1 MTQVTNEKVA
11 FPSVANKTISELIS
25 LENRV
30 IVVTGAA
37 RGIGQAIVRRLH
49 EAGAAIVAVD
59 RKTEQLEATVAELPE
74 SKARIVAVTADVSQS
89 TQAEMVAERA
99 MREFGKLDV
108 WVNDAGLLPIRAA
121 FEVTDEEWQRI
132 IDTNLTG
139 TFYGCRAA
147 GRLMKDQGGGV
158 IINIA
163 SSLAFHGVSEQPHY
177 VASKWGVRG
186 LTAALASEWG
196 KYGIRV
202 VAVGPGLTDTPG
214 VEANMT
220 DLNRMQGG
228 DARNATAKFYPAGRM
243 GEPDDIAR
251 MVLVLA
257 SDLAAFVTGAEILV
271 DGGEVYSS
279 PAG

>member
-1 MTQVTNEKVA
+1 MSEKIA
-11 FPSVANKTISELIS
+11 FPSVAHKTLSELIS

-30 IVVTGAA
+30 VVVTGAA
-37 RGIGQAIVRRLH
+37 RGIGQAIVNRLH
-49 EAGAAIVAVD
+49 QSGAKIIAVD
-59 RKTEQLEATVAELPE
+59 RRTEPFE
-74 SKARIVAVTADVSQS
+74 SSNGILSVTADIRQS
-89 TQAEMVAERA
+89 DQVEQVAERA
-99 MREFGKLDV
+99 MQEFGRLDV
-108 WVNDAGLLPIRAA
+108 WVNDAGLLPIHTAMDL
-121 FEVTDEEWQRI
+121 TDEQWQET

-147 GRLMKDQGGGV
+147 GRKMKAQGSGV

-163 SSLAFHGVSEQPHY
+163 SSLAFHSVPEQPHY

-186 LTAALASEWG
+186 LTAALANEWG

-214 VEANMT
+214 VEANMQEL
-220 DLNRMQGG
+220 DRLQGG
-228 DARNATAKFYPAGRM
+228 DARGATAKMYPSRRM

>member
-1 MTQVTNEKVA
+1 MTAKIA
-11 FPSVANKTISELIS
+11 FPTVTNKTIAELIS

-37 RGIGQAIVRRLH
+37 RGIGQAIARRLY
-49 EAGAAIVAVD
+49 EAGAKIVAVD
-59 RKTEQLEATVAELPE
+59 RRTEQLEATVTELSE
-74 SKARIVAVTADVSQS
+74 NIVSVSADVSQS
-89 TQAEMVAERA
+89 TEADRIAQTAIAQ
-99 MREFGKLDV
+99 FGKLDA
-108 WVNDAGLLPIRAA
+108 WVNDAGVLPIKA
-121 FEVTDEEWQRI
+121 VLDITDEEWQQT
-132 IDTNLTG
+132 IDTNLSG

-147 GRLMKDQGGGV
+147 GRIMKEQGWGV

-163 SSLAFHGVSEQPHY
+163 SSLAFHGVPEQPHY

-186 LTAALASEWG
+186 LTAALACEWG

-214 VEANMT
+214 VETNMS
-220 DLNRMQGG
+220 DLNRLQNG
-228 DARNATAKFYPAGRM
+228 DARGTTAKMYPARRM

-251 MVLVLA
+251 MVLVLV

>member
-1 MTQVTNEKVA
+1 MSEKIA
-11 FPSVANKTISELIS
+11 FPTVANKTIDDLIS

-37 RGIGQAIVRRLH
+37 RGIGQAIVKRLH
-49 EAGAAIVAVD
+49 EARATIVAVD
-59 RKTEQLEATVAELPE
+59 RRTEQLEATVTEL
-74 SKARIVAVTADVSQS
+74 SGNIIAVSADMSQS
-89 TQAEMVAERA
+89 TQAEIVAQKA
-99 MREFGKLDV
+99 INEFGRLDT
-108 WVNDAGLLPIRAA
+108 WVNDAGLLPVKAA
-121 FEVTDEEWQRI
+121 LELTDEEWQAT
-132 IDTNLTG
+132 IDTNLSG

-147 GRLMKDQGGGV
+147 GRWMKDHGGGV

-163 SSLAFHGVSEQPHY
+163 SSLAFHSVPEQPHY

-186 LTAALASEWG
+186 LTAALACEWG

-214 VEANMT
+214 VEANMD
-220 DLNRMQGG
+220 DLNRMQNG
-228 DARNATAKFYPAGRM
+228 DARAATAKTYPAGRM

-251 MVLVLA
+251 MVLVLV